1 MAAGECRTDNLLLI
15 WKFSN
20 SPAGVALAGEI
31 FEVRFNE
38 MSNGNKTTQK
48 RRKKGQGSITKKKNG
63 TYLGRISVAGYEP
76 YSCVGATKK
85 EVEKKL
91 EEFRIRTLRREV
103 IPKQISVSD
112 YIENWLENV
121 KKPALKPA
129 SFDRLEGTYRNHIRN
144 TQVGRSQM
152 GNIRAMDIQK
162 LINEESKMLSYSSLK
177 KIYELLNDCLCYAVI
192 SRELDYNPMQ
202 AVCMPKQENLSKQTK
217 QIQIYTQEELK
228 RMEEAT
234 KITYATGESRFKHA
248 ALFVLIANTG
258 LREGEAVALTW
269 KDVDFKRK
277 LIHVRSNASC
287 VKDREGNTG
296 NKYKVII
303 TTVKTKNGIRTIPCN
318 EKAMEALN
326 WLKKFQ
332 EEHHIHSQY
341 VDCNKVGDIIKP
353 YTLPKIFK
361 SILEAMDVTYKGIH
375 SLRHT
380 FASNLIAAGV
390 DIKIVSQL
398 LGHASVKIT
407 YDTYVHTNLENA
419 YAAVNKLNNV

>member
-1 MAAGECRTDNLLLI
+1 
-15 WKFSN
+15 
-20 SPAGVALAGEI
+20 
-31 FEVRFNE
+31 
-38 MSNGNKTTQK
+38 MSKEKKMTQK
-48 RRKKGQGSITKKKNG
+48 RRRKGQGSITRKENG
-63 TYLGRISVAGYEP
+63 TYLGRITVSGYEP

-91 EEFRIRTLRREV
+91 EEFRIRTLRKEV

-129 SFDRLEGTYRNHIRN
+129 SFDRLEGTYNNHIRN

-162 LINEESKMLSYSSLK
+162 LINEESRTLSYSSLK
-177 KIYELLNDCLCYAVI
+177 KIYELLNDCLGYAVI
-192 SRELDYNPMQ
+192 SRELDFNPMQ
-202 AVCMPKQENLSKQTK
+202 AVCMPKQENLSKPTK
-217 QIQIYTQEELK
+217 QIQIYSRDELI
-228 RMEEAT
+228 RMEEAVR
-234 KITYATGESRFKHA
+234 ITYATGESRFKHA

-277 LIHVRSNASC
+277 LIHVRNNASC
-287 VKDREGNTG
+287 VKERDGATG
-296 NKYKVII
+296 KKYKVII
-303 TTVKTKNGIRTIPCN
+303 TTVKTKNGNRTIPCN
-318 EKAMEALN
+318 EKAMEALC
-326 WLKKFQ
+326 WLQ
-332 EEHHIHSQY
+332 AYQNDHRIHSRY
-341 VDCNKVGDIIKP
+341 VDCNMDGDIIKP

-361 SILEAMDVTYKGIH
+361 SILQAVDVQYKGIH

-380 FASNLIAAGV
+380 FATNLIMAGV
-390 DIKIVSQL
+390 DIKVVSQL

-407 YDTYVHTNLENA
+407 YDTYVHSSLDSA
-419 YAAVNKLNNV
+419 YAAVNKLNETGNTKEAS